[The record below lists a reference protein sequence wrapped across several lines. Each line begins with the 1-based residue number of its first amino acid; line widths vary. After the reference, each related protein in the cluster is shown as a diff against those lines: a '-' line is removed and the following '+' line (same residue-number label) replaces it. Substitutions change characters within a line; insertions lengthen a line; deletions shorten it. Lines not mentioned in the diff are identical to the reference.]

1 MLPTV
6 AELREQAGGLNN
18 LTDEQV
24 AGLIFET
31 YGPMYGAK
39 SFEEFAP
46 QIGYEPNWDLGRG
59 FQMAGRQIV
68 GGGLRLGA
76 KAAEAVNAPGVGRWL
91 DEAADNQFNRSRQLS
106 RGHDDITNV
115 GSAGE
120 AIDWA
125 QQGIGQL
132 GAYAL
137 PSIVGGGI
145 GGAVGARGLTGLA
158 ARQAAVRGAAAG
170 SAALNYPVQTGLMY
184 EDLRDQGIDDLGRAA
199 LYAVPATALDLLGEV
214 GAVSRVLTRPATGGL
229 RRRVTTEV
237 GRGVAAEVPTE
248 LGQTAIERYS
258 AYKDLTGD
266 EALNEYLNAAAL
278 AGLGG
283 GGRGAV
289 AGLIP
294 RRPEEQ
300 APPTFGDARSDRPP
314 VETQYR
320 DGQGMLFDPEA
331 APPAASFQRP
341 EQALAAEQEIRS
353 LLTERGQLQSGMRAA
368 EQAGDARQFYTFAD
382 AVTQIDARLE
392 QLSGAAAQMRS
403 RGYAEQAN
411 QPGLFAGAAAAA
423 REGREYDLLSQAAD
437 DIGATRQLV
446 ERAAEDQFI
455 QSQVGRVPAGSQ
467 LGLFGAATP
476 PQFDSTPADPEGAI
490 AQAIDPRQGRLE
502 FDPRALPYDPNVPG
516 GPGGTVNP
524 NPLLVTPQG
533 EVTNDEQALFD
544 RRYAPQDYVP
554 PAPIG
559 VENQTDMFGGAAPTP
574 APVAALGPQVAQADP
589 RQRAMFDQ
597 RGQPTYDAET
607 QAQDD
612 QIADQAAAYFS
623 VKRTAKRDP
632 YLVELGRM
640 VFDGEITDDDA
651 VPVVDML
658 STNKYGQVD
667 KNMAELRAQIAE
679 ARAAEAAEQAAA
691 ARAAAE
697 QAKPKRERA
706 PKAAK
711 PAEPAKPAA
720 TPPAPPAADVA
731 PAAEPKPAKA
741 KRAPKAAQPAPVEP
755 KPAPAPEPERMSD
768 EELEARQAE
777 IDQIVTDNTRTRVEG
792 KLDDLQLDPDAK
804 KSKVVAYARKLRK
817 EGVLTDAN
825 VVEVERLSKDRD
837 MGVDDLVEE
846 IRTTVRVRNDETF
859 GRTPAEPEQEAQ
871 APKQAD
877 PDDIVAAMNGE
888 DGRSPA
894 QRWNDEALDDDPKF
908 KDLPPELK
916 RQWKDA
922 VEDGYAN
929 AETQTRIIGVYKQR
943 KRVEAQDTRDEAED
957 QGDGPVEPVIGDEPV
972 TENARRAVQMAVDQQ
987 GDYANL
993 DEALGSY
1000 FDNLRDTMSEYGI
1013 TDPAW
1018 VAAAEDAFNK
1028 AAVEARKAA
1037 GEAMPVS
1044 GQAAWNVERRQKE
1057 QRAKREARKEKQT
1070 ATGTLAP
1077 KATTTLR
1084 KANTLMQRLVNTNAG
1099 TTAYFIAL
1107 RDVVLARESDKVD
1120 PEAMAVLDQ
1129 ALALVPPEDAATA
1142 RAEVER
1148 SLQRPL
1154 RSGGAGATDSLFGRA
1169 ADIPDGPANSEA
1181 ARLLSLPAADVLPGR
1196 VMEPSNRAGSPVVE
1210 SDPDGDWTLV
1220 RPRGTLATMFHRA
1233 ISAAL
1238 ASPAGNLVR
1247 LGLADVR
1254 AVLAGAQ
1261 EGGTERGAFFPGYK
1275 VISLNIMRM
1284 VSPNKDTRYTVVHEA
1299 THAADYAAGSNRQY
1313 ASQNP
1318 DSPLLIDV
1326 EVADGGAT
1334 GAMAVRG
1341 SVANEL
1347 VWAALYAND
1356 PRVTGPFAYV
1366 LDGVSVWLDAAPKTA
1381 KEAQAMLRAARHATV
1396 EMFPRLVEF
1405 YLADPDTMRAALPKA
1420 TAFVERALAA
1430 KTIPQLKEVFREGDT
1445 PPRSATPSAEDAR
1458 GVRDDRR
1465 DAPARSDDGR
1475 RGVRAADGRVAPNR
1489 PAGSGDQ
1496 AARGAEGAGGLTAA
1510 QLTQDIDGDQPRS
1523 FKVPE
1528 TLPAR
1533 NIKQRLADLITDY
1546 NASGTG
1552 LGLLTLRQMGEL
1564 YKNRPAVRR
1573 FVDLTNKMITRA
1585 RQLQGET
1592 FKIDTKWRAL
1602 DDAVSLSLQRLM
1614 VDVTL
1619 AGVHPDVPV
1628 DDRANSHLTD
1638 KQKALHPEL
1647 SKRYRELVQKD
1658 PRAAEVYAEAKAKMR
1673 ADWDERG
1680 RLLRQAVINA
1690 YKPSLGPY
1698 AERGAAIAKPDR
1710 DAFAKTL
1717 PGRSARAEMRQ
1728 LWEDLD
1734 DHAARVNSIPGPYF
1748 PLVRFGRHVVTVKSA
1763 RYIELSEQL
1772 TDARALLREAMDTVE
1787 DKPSPEEKEAIDEAR
1802 KEVRRLTQAIE
1813 VIKEN
1818 ESDYLVEFY
1827 EKKSEAEAR
1836 AAQLRTAAAE
1846 QDRPELTVA
1855 VRMREEY
1862 ARQLDSASPMFMK
1875 RLEDAIKSNL
1885 PTKDATAV
1893 ERAVRDLIIQSM
1905 PERSA
1910 LKSELRRLNVKGA
1923 QAAQMRR
1930 AFAAASIRNSWHLS
1944 RLEYGAELN
1953 ETLTELRTGDDDTN
1967 KVIGDEL
1974 AKRYVQSMTFE
1985 TGNEFFNKLGQ
1996 LSYVTYLGMSPSFLL
2011 MNMAQPW
2018 IVSAPVMAA
2027 RHGIGASAKQVGA
2040 ASMEVGRAMRASFRQ
2055 ERDEAGSAL
2064 KAARFELDL
2073 KQFSNP
2079 QERAM
2084 LEDLFDQGII
2094 DITFEHDVGAVA
2106 SGRAESWWDKS
2117 VELVSLPAHH
2127 TEVIN
2132 RVATALAAYRLERAK
2147 GTPDA
2152 AARAYA
2158 ERIVHET
2165 HLDYTPENAPRLF
2178 NQFGSLGRLVLQ
2190 FKKYGQGMMYLLAKN
2205 LSAYAKGDKEAG
2217 KTLGYVLGM
2226 QLSVAGLAGL
2236 PGAWVVGMAASAL
2249 AALSEDDDEPDFK
2262 LMFENALRDVLGDT
2276 VADSLIKGL
2285 PAGVAG
2291 VNVSN
2296 RIGMGD
2302 LGNPTA
2308 FVRDGVRGREWV
2320 AYSLLSLLGPAASM
2334 LGNWAEASMLASDD
2348 PIKAAGT
2355 ALPKVIA
2362 DGLKAYDAATGGV
2375 RTRSGNVLVPAEE
2388 FTGWQTAVRGLGFQ
2402 PTELTNMY
2410 ERRASFERAKQ
2421 NRDEARN
2428 RLIRKYV
2435 EAKAGGGDVAAVQEK
2450 ITGFNERHPDAR
2462 ITFSTLRKAEVSRR
2476 QYQKDLVDGVRVTK
2490 RDRELAERMGV
2501 GQ

>member
-6 AELREQAGGLNN
+6 AELRERAGGLDN
-18 LTDEQV
+18 LTDEQI
-24 AGLIFET
+24 ASAIFET

-115 GSAGE
+115 GSVGE

-184 EDLRDQGIDDLGRAA
+184 EDLREQGIDDLGRAA
-199 LYAVPATALDLLGEV
+199 AYAVPATALDLLGEV

-266 EALNEYLNAAAL
+266 EATGEYINAAAL

-341 EQALAAEQEIRS
+341 EQTLAAEQEIRS

-368 EQAGDARQFYTFAD
+368 EQAGNAQQFYTFAD
-382 AVTQIDARLE
+382 AVSQIDARLE
-392 QLSGAAAQMRS
+392 QLSGALMQMRS

-467 LGLFGAATP
+467 LGLFGPAAPQPFGQPEP
-476 PQFDSTPADPEGAI
+476 PTDALGRPITDAVGQAI
-490 AQAIDPRQGRLE
+490 ADPRQGRLE
-502 FDPRALPYDPNVPG
+502 FDPRALPYDPSVPG

-554 PAPIG
+554 PGPIG
-559 VENQTDMFGGAAPTP
+559 AENQTDMFGGAAPTP
-574 APVAALGPQVAQADP
+574 APVATPGPQVAQADP

-697 QAKPKRERA
+697 QAKPKRERT
-706 PKAAK
+706 PKA
-711 PAEPAKPAA
+711 AKPAA
-720 TPPAPPAADVA
+720 TPPAPPAAAVA
-731 PAAEPKPAKA
+731 PAAEPKPAKP

-825 VVEVERLSKDRD
+825 VAEVERLSKDRD

-859 GRTPAEPEQEAQ
+859 GRTPAKPEQEAQ
-871 APKQAD
+871 APQQAN
-877 PDDIVAAMNGE
+877 PDDIVSAMNGE
-888 DGRSPA
+888 DRRSPA

-908 KDLPPELK
+908 KDLPPELQ

-929 AETQTRIIGVYKQR
+929 AETQTQIIGVHKQR
-943 KRVEAQDTRDEAED
+943 QRAEAAAKLARESEQEAE
-957 QGDGPVEPVIGDEPV
+957 QEE
-972 TENARRAVQMAVDQQ
+972 RAD
-987 GDYANL
+987 
-993 DEALGSY
+993 
-1000 FDNLRDTMSEYGI
+1000 
-1013 TDPAW
+1013 
-1018 VAAAEDAFNK
+1018 
-1028 AAVEARKAA
+1028 
-1037 GEAMPVS
+1037 
-1044 GQAAWNVERRQKE
+1044 
-1057 QRAKREARKEKQT
+1057 AKRTAPPRNSEAPKNP
-1070 ATGTLAP
+1070 AAPTLTP

-1084 KANTLMQRLVNTNAG
+1084 KANTLMARLINTNAG
-1099 TTAYFIAL
+1099 TNAYFIAL

-1120 PEAMAVLDQ
+1120 PEAMTVLDQ
-1129 ALALVPPEDAATA
+1129 ALSLVPAEDVATA

-1148 SLQRPL
+1148 GLQRPL

-1247 LGLADVR
+1247 LGLTDVR

-1496 AARGAEGAGGLTAA
+1496 AARGTEGAGGLTAA

-1523 FKVPE
+1523 FQVPE

-1552 LGLLTLRQMGEL
+1552 LGLITLRQLGEI

-1638 KQKALHPEL
+1638 KQKAMHPEL

-1698 AERGAAIAKPDR
+1698 AERGADIAKPDR

-1910 LKSELRRLNVKGA
+1910 LKSELKRLNVKGA

-1985 TGNEFFNKLGQ
+1985 TSNEFFNKLGQ

-2055 ERDEAGSAL
+2055 ERDQAGSAL

-2073 KQFSNP
+2073 AQFSNP

-2205 LSAYAKGDKEAG
+2205 LHGAVKGDKEAG

-2308 FVRDGVRGREWV
+2308 FVRDGLQGREWWQ
-2320 AYSLLSLLGPAASM
+2320 ASLVGMLGPAASM
-2334 LGNWAEASMLASDD
+2334 VGNWAEAAALAADD

-2362 DGLKAYDAATGGV
+2362 DGLKAYDASTGGV

-2410 ERRASFERAKQ
+2410 ERRAAFERAKQ

>member
-6 AELREQAGGLNN
+6 AELRERAGGLDN
-18 LTDEQV
+18 LTDEQI
-24 AGLIFET
+24 ASAIFET

-115 GSAGE
+115 GSVGE

-184 EDLRDQGIDDLGRAA
+184 EDLREQGIDDLGRAA
-199 LYAVPATALDLLGEV
+199 AYAVPATALDLLGEV

-266 EALNEYLNAAAL
+266 EAAGEYINAAAL

-283 GGRGAV
+283 GARGVA
-289 AGLIP
+289 AGLVP
-294 RRPEEQ
+294 RRQEE
-300 APPTFGDARSDRPP
+300 APPPPTFGDARSDRPP

-341 EQALAAEQEIRS
+341 EQTLAAEQEIRS

-392 QLSGAAAQMRS
+392 ELSGALMQMRS

-467 LGLFGAATP
+467 LGLFGPAAPQPFGQPEP
-476 PQFDSTPADPEGAI
+476 PTDALGRPITDAVGQAI
-490 AQAIDPRQGRLE
+490 ADPRQGRLE
-502 FDPRALPYDPNVPG
+502 FDPRALPYDPSVPS
-516 GPGGTVNP
+516 GPGGVVNP

-574 APVAALGPQVAQADP
+574 APVAAPGPQVAQADP

-731 PAAEPKPAKA
+731 PAAEPKPAKP

-825 VVEVERLSKDRD
+825 VAEVERLSKDRD

-888 DGRSPA
+888 DSRSPA

-908 KDLPPELK
+908 KDLPSELK

-943 KRVEAQDTRDEAED
+943 KRVEAQDARAEAED
-957 QGDGPVEPVIGDEPV
+957 QGDAADVEPTLGPDGSTV
-972 TENARRAVQMAVDQQ
+972 T
-987 GDYANL
+987 
-993 DEALGSY
+993 
-1000 FDNLRDTMSEYGI
+1000 
-1013 TDPAW
+1013 
-1018 VAAAEDAFNK
+1018 
-1028 AAVEARKAA
+1028 
-1037 GEAMPVS
+1037 
-1044 GQAAWNVERRQKE
+1044 
-1057 QRAKREARKEKQT
+1057 EARKEKQA

-1084 KANTLMQRLVNTNAG
+1084 KANTLMARLINTNAG
-1099 TTAYFIAL
+1099 TNAYFIAL

-1120 PEAMAVLDQ
+1120 PEAMTVLDQ
-1129 ALALVPPEDAATA
+1129 ALSLVPAEDAATA

-1148 SLQRPL
+1148 GLGRELTPTAPRDTLEQRADARPPRVRWDGETGMVANESVSASMRRIAEDDDFAFDHPDLAGAVLIQNISRDRDGATGRASEVLRAVTDWADQNNETLALVPAARGALSTEQLRDWYARNGFVERRGGAMVRKPKAVDQGRRGFLGMMGAIAAGLVGVPSVSDARPRAAKPRPAPATTPTPEWAKSGIGAQVYDARNSIGDILGWIAQNGSSEDARALAAQLQRLMPVDRVVL
-1154 RSGGAGATDSLFGRA
+1154 RLAMLN
-1169 ADIPDGPANSEA
+1169 NSYGV
-1181 ARLLSLPAADVLPGR
+1181 ARLARKHGAIEMLLDPGHGGVNEQTILHESVHAVIMARYDMLNYYLANRDKLGPNREADAAIKQY
-1196 VMEPSNRAGSPVVE
+1196 MEVFREFRQMVNRDPQFAKGKKPVWLAAPFE
-1210 SDPDGDWTLV
+1210 DPDEFITYALTNPEFQSYLKAREYKGKTLW
-1220 RPRGTLATMFHRA
+1220 AK
-1233 ISAAL
+1233 
-1238 ASPAGNLVR
+1238 LVDAVKSL
-1247 LGLADVR
+1247 LGLA
-1254 AVLAGAQ
+1254 
-1261 EGGTERGAFFPGYK
+1261 P
-1275 VISLNIMRM
+1275 
-1284 VSPNKDTRYTVVHEA
+1284 
-1299 THAADYAAGSNRQY
+1299 
-1313 ASQNP
+1313 SQP
-1318 DSPLLIDV
+1318 AP
-1326 EVADGGAT
+1326 T
-1334 GAMAVRG
+1334 
-1341 SVANEL
+1341 
-1347 VWAALYAND
+1347 
-1356 PRVTGPFAYV
+1356 
-1366 LDGVSVWLDAAPKTA
+1366 WLDAAMTASKQILDAAEKDAPDFEAPRRMQLLFDKQAVLDPKTT
-1381 KEAQAMLRAARHATV
+1381 L
-1396 EMFPRLVEF
+1396 
-1405 YLADPDTMRAALPKA
+1405 
-1420 TAFVERALAA
+1420 
-1430 KTIPQLKEVFREGDT
+1430 
-1445 PPRSATPSAEDAR
+1445 
-1458 GVRDDRR
+1458 
-1465 DAPARSDDGR
+1465 
-1475 RGVRAADGRVAPNR
+1475 
-1489 PAGSGDQ
+1489 
-1496 AARGAEGAGGLTAA
+1496 A

-1552 LGLLTLRQMGEL
+1552 LGLITLRQLGEI
-1564 YKNRPAVRR
+1564 YKTRPAVRR

-1628 DDRANSHLTD
+1628 DDKANSHLTD

-1698 AERGAAIAKPDR
+1698 AERGADIAKPDR

-1836 AAQLRTAAAE
+1836 AAQLRAAAAE

-2055 ERDEAGSAL
+2055 ERDQAGSAL

-2073 KQFSNP
+2073 AQFSNP

-2308 FVRDGVRGREWV
+2308 FVRDGLQGREWWQ
-2320 AYSLLSLLGPAASM
+2320 ASLVGMLGPAASM
-2334 LGNWAEASMLASDD
+2334 VGNWAEAAALAADD

-2362 DGLKAYDAATGGV
+2362 DGLKAYDASTGGV

-2410 ERRASFERAKQ
+2410 ERRAAFERAKQ

>member
-6 AELREQAGGLNN
+6 AELRERAGGLDN
-18 LTDEQV
+18 LTDEQI
-24 AGLIFET
+24 ASAIFET

-115 GSAGE
+115 GSVGE

-184 EDLRDQGIDDLGRAA
+184 EDLREQGIDDLGRAA
-199 LYAVPATALDLLGEV
+199 AYAVPATALDLLGEV

-341 EQALAAEQEIRS
+341 EQTFAAEQEIRS

-392 QLSGAAAQMRS
+392 QLSGAAMQMRS

-437 DIGATRQLV
+437 DISATRQLI
-446 ERAAEDQFI
+446 ERASEDQFMR
-455 QSQVGRVPAGSQ
+455 SQVGRVPPGYQ
-467 LGLFGAATP
+467 LGLFGPAAPQPFDQPEP
-476 PQFDSTPADPEGAI
+476 PTDALGRPITDAVGQAI
-490 AQAIDPRQGRLE
+490 ADPRQGRLE
-502 FDPRALPYDPNVPG
+502 FDPRALPYDPRVPS
-516 GPGGTVNP
+516 GPGGMVNP

-574 APVAALGPQVAQADP
+574 APVAAPGPQVAQADP

-825 VVEVERLSKDRD
+825 VAEVERLSKDRD

-859 GRTPAEPEQEAQ
+859 GRTPAKPEQEAQ
-871 APKQAD
+871 ASQRAD

-888 DGRSPA
+888 DSRSPA

-908 KDLPPELK
+908 KDLPSELQ

-929 AETQTRIIGVYKQR
+929 AETQNRIIGVHKQR
-943 KRVEAQDTRDEAED
+943 QRAEAAAKLARESEQEAE
-957 QGDGPVEPVIGDEPV
+957 QEE
-972 TENARRAVQMAVDQQ
+972 RAD
-987 GDYANL
+987 
-993 DEALGSY
+993 
-1000 FDNLRDTMSEYGI
+1000 
-1013 TDPAW
+1013 
-1018 VAAAEDAFNK
+1018 
-1028 AAVEARKAA
+1028 
-1037 GEAMPVS
+1037 
-1044 GQAAWNVERRQKE
+1044 
-1057 QRAKREARKEKQT
+1057 AKRTAPPRNSEAPKNP
-1070 ATGTLAP
+1070 AAPTLAP

-1084 KANTLMQRLVNTNAG
+1084 KANTLMARLINTNAG
-1099 TTAYFIAL
+1099 TNAYFIAL

-1120 PEAMAVLDQ
+1120 PEAMTVLDQ
-1129 ALALVPPEDAATA
+1129 ALSLVPAEDAATA

-1148 SLQRPL
+1148 GLQRPL

-1523 FKVPE
+1523 FQVPE

-1552 LGLLTLRQMGEL
+1552 LGLITLRQLGEI
-1564 YKNRPAVRR
+1564 YKTRPAVRR

-1628 DDRANSHLTD
+1628 DDKANSHLTD

-1698 AERGAAIAKPDR
+1698 AERGADIAKPDR
-1710 DAFAKTL
+1710 DAFIKTL

-1910 LKSELRRLNVKGA
+1910 LKAELKRLNVKGA

-2055 ERDEAGSAL
+2055 ERDQAGSAL

-2073 KQFSNP
+2073 AQFSNP

-2334 LGNWAEASMLASDD
+2334 LGNWAEASMLAADD

-2410 ERRASFERAKQ
+2410 ERRAAFERAKQ

-2428 RLIRKYV
+2428 RLIRKYI